1 MPKIS
6 RKGEILPASAIRKLV
21 PFADAAKERGIKVY
35 HLNIGQPDIL
45 TPKGAIDAMKN
56 ADMSVVE
63 YTHSAGNLS
72 YRKKL
77 VGYYKQHNIDITAK
91 DIIVT
96 NGGSEALQFAFT
108 VCLNEGEEVLIPEPY
123 YTNYNSFAI
132 QSGAVI
138 KTISSSIENG
148 FALPPIED
156 FEKAITPKTRAI
168 MVCNPNNPTGYL
180 YSKEELEVLGTLAKK
195 YDLYLF
201 ADEVYREFC
210 YDGATHASVMNLE
223 GLEQNVVLVDSV
235 SKRYSACGA
244 RVGVIISKNK
254 EVMAAAMRMAQARLC
269 PPFFGQIFAE
279 AAIDTPESYFK
290 EVNAEYDKRRKV
302 LVESINAIDGCFCPM
317 PKGAFYTMIQLPID
331 DSDKFCK
338 WLLEDFNY
346 NGATVMLAP
355 ATGFYSDPEKGRKQ
369 ARITYCICIEDL
381 KAAAK
386 CLEEALKVYPG
397 RTTK

>member
-45 TPKGAIDAMKN
+45 TPKGAIEAMKN

-63 YTHSAGNLS
+63 YTNSAGNLS

-96 NGGSEALQFAFT
+96 NGGSEALQFAFS
-108 VCLNEGEEVLIPEPY
+108 VCLNEGEEILIPEPY

-138 KTISSSIENG
+138 KTIPSFIENG

-156 FEKAITPKTRAI
+156 FEKAITPKTKAI

-210 YDGATHASVMNLE
+210 YDGAKHASVMNLE

-269 PPFFGQIFAE
+269 PPYFGQIFAE
-279 AAIDTPESYFK
+279 AAIDTPEAYFK
-290 EVNAEYDKRRKV
+290 EVNAEYDKRRHV
-302 LVESINAIDGCFCPM
+302 LVEAVNAIDGCFCPM

-338 WLLEDFNY
+338 WLLEEFSY

-386 CLEEALKVYPG
+386 CLDEALKVYPG
-397 RTTK
+397 RTK

>member
-6 RKGEILPASAIRKLV
+6 NKGKILPASAIRKLV
-21 PFADAAKERGIKVY
+21 PFADAAKERGIKIY

-45 TPKGAIDAMKN
+45 TPQGAIDAMKN
-56 ADMSVVE
+56 ADMSIVE
-63 YTHSAGNLS
+63 YTNSAGNLS

-77 VGYYKQHNIDITAK
+77 VGYYKEHNIDITPEQ
-91 DIIVT
+91 IIIT

-108 VCLNEGEEVLIPEPY
+108 VCLNEGEEILIPEPY

-132 QSGAVI
+132 QSNVII
-138 KTISSSIENG
+138 KTIPSSIENG

-180 YSKEELEVLGTLAKK
+180 YSKEEFEVLGTLAKK

-210 YDGATHASVMNLE
+210 YDGAKHSSVMNLE

-244 RVGVIISKNK
+244 RVGLIMSKNK
-254 EVMAAAMRMAQARLC
+254 EVMTAAMRMAQARLC
-269 PPFFGQIFAE
+269 PPYFGQIFAE
-279 AAIDTPESYFK
+279 AAVDTPKSYFT
-290 EVNAEYDKRRKV
+290 EVNAEYDKRRHV
-302 LVESINAIDGCFCPM
+302 LVESINSIDGCFCPM

-338 WLLEDFNY
+338 WLLEDFSY

-397 RTTK
+397 RTK

>member
-96 NGGSEALQFAFT
+96 NGGSEALQFAFS
-108 VCLNEGEEVLIPEPY
+108 VCLNEGEEILIPEPY

-138 KTISSSIENG
+138 KTIPSFIENG

-156 FEKAITPKTRAI
+156 FEKAITPKTKAI

-210 YDGATHASVMNLE
+210 YDGAEHASVMNLE

-269 PPFFGQIFAE
+269 PPYFGQIFAE

-302 LVESINAIDGCFCPM
+302 LVESINAIDGCFCPT

-338 WLLEDFNY
+338 WLLEEFNY

-369 ARITYCICIEDL
+369 ARITYCICIDDL

-397 RTTK
+397 RTN